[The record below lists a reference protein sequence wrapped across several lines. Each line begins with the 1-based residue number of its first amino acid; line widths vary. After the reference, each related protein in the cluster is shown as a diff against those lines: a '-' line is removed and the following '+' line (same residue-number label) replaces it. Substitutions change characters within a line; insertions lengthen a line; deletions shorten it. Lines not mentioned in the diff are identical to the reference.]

1 MHTEPYERRNICFNA
16 NKKEM
21 ISIMIFGTG
30 NCSERVESILVNG
43 KYELAGYLDNNP
55 QNTIR
60 YGTVIW
66 FSTKGY
72 NKLQFD
78 YIIIATIHYSAIIE
92 QLINLSVPEDKIIS
106 YIQVMNPKK
115 LVLYHLLITK
125 SGKEM

>member
-55 QNTIR
+55 QKHYKILMVRPFLSLLTLMIR
-60 YGTVIW
+60 LLKKNVKSSYMLLL
-66 FSTKGY
+66 
-72 NKLQFD
+72 LQF
-78 YIIIATIHYSAIIE
+78 
-92 QLINLSVPEDKIIS
+92 LIFNTVLIL
-106 YIQVMNPKK
+106 KK
-115 LVLYHLLITK
+115 LLLVVEFHKIPN
-125 SGKEM
+125 